1 MNTSSSSTSSI
12 FLSSA
17 MWKNGGSRPAGE
29 EITGKTQG
37 TFPMEISEQDL
48 FDGVQHLGRLIWS
61 SNDNATGRRVNPA
74 KGKILRFSSAWHLW
88 KLNFALQ

>member
-1 MNTSSSSTSSI
+1 
-12 FLSSA
+12 
-17 MWKNGGSRPAGE
+17 
-29 EITGKTQG
+29 
-37 TFPMEISEQDL
+37 MEISERDL

-74 KGKILRFSSAWHLW
+74 KGKILSFSSTWHLW